1 MISII
6 AKFTVNEGEEQNFLA
21 LTKDLIQASQ
31 AEAGCIEYDLH
42 KNIKEART
50 YCMIEKWKDQDAV
63 DFHNNTPHFTSAV
76 PKIVEIAQ
84 AEIDLYKTL

>member
-6 AKFTVNEGEEQNFLA
+6 AKFKVNEGEEQNFLT
-21 LTKDLIQASQ
+21 LTKDLIQASK

-42 KNIKEART
+42 KNIKEPLT
-50 YCMIEKWKDQDAV
+50 FCMIEKWKDQEAV
-63 DFHNNTPHFTSAV
+63 DFHNKTSHFTNAV

-84 AEIDLYKTL
+84 AEIDVYKTL